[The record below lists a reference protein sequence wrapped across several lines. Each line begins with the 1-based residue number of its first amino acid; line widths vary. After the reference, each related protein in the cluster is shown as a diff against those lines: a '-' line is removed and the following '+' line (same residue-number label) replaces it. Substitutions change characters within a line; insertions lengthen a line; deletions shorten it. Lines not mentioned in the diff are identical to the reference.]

1 MDYLTTL
8 LLNLY
13 SWEFFHKLYL
23 VFSLKEFV
31 FAICARTSCAS
42 LYIVNMHCYSVKSWF
57 VAKLDA

>member
-31 FAICARTSCAS
+31 LQYVHVPVVQVYT
-42 LYIVNMHCYSVKSWF
+42 
-57 VAKLDA
+57 